1 VFETYA
7 ASCGRGTDNAL
18 TLTTHAIVGGAIASL
33 MPAHP
38 WLGLSLAFASHFL
51 LDALPHWDYPI
62 RSSSINPD
70 IAARMKYDGA
80 LIADLLTIGF
90 DAALGI
96 VVAVTLFK
104 AQTPTSY
111 LLALGGAC
119 AGIFPDALQFA
130 YMPFPHQPL
139 TSIQRFHEWIHTTHR
154 MSKRPLLG
162 ITSQIA
168 LVVAFILAVQ
178 PLFAAQTSQ
187 NQSPFHDKSPS
198 QITRLS
204 GRG

>member
-96 VVAVTLFK
+96 VVAVALFK
-104 AQTPTSY
+104 CANADELSSSSGWCVRWDLSGCLAIRLHAFSTPTADVHPAIPRMDSY
-111 LLALGGAC
+111 N
-119 AGIFPDALQFA
+119 P
-130 YMPFPHQPL
+130 
-139 TSIQRFHEWIHTTHR
+139 
-154 MSKRPLLG
+154 
-162 ITSQIA
+162 
-168 LVVAFILAVQ
+168 
-178 PLFAAQTSQ
+178 
-187 NQSPFHDKSPS
+187 
-198 QITRLS
+198 
-204 GRG
+204 

>member
-1 VFETYA
+1 M
-7 ASCGRGTDNAL
+7 

-62 RSSSINPD
+62 RSSSINPEVG
-70 IAARMKYDGA
+70 ARMKYDDA
-80 LIADLLTIGF
+80 LFADLLTIGG
-90 DAALGI
+90 DAALGTA
-96 VVAVTLFK
+96 VAVTFFN

-119 AGIFPDALQFA
+119 AGMLPDALQFA
-130 YMPFPHQPL
+130 YMRFPHQPL
-139 TSIQRFHEWIHTTHR
+139 TSIQRFHEWIHTTRR
-154 MSKRPLLG
+154 MSKQPVLG

-168 LVVAFILAVQ
+168 LVIASIVAVQ
-178 PLFAAQTSQ
+178 PLLAAQ
-187 NQSPFHDKSPS
+187 
-198 QITRLS
+198 
-204 GRG
+204 